1 MRKLIIFTV
10 VVLLST
16 NLRAQKNDTLSLK
29 NAKNMTDSLKIGFWK
44 PRNTQFGINFSQAAF
59 NNWQGGGINNWSIGA
74 LFNNRAE
81 YYKNKGAFIS
91 DIQFQIG
98 TINNKGQRK
107 AKSIDRLFMEAKY
120 AHKISPKVNWFAGLN
135 FLSQFAPGVAYEN
148 DGLPTV
154 RKRTISSFMA
164 PGYLSEGLGVEYKPV
179 PYFVLQL
186 GGATLR
192 QTFVS
197 SDKVFTD
204 FTEYN
209 KKDKAY
215 GVAKGK
221 KVLVESG
228 FQVVAAFDKDI
239 FKNVN
244 LKCRYQGFLA
254 YSPKKEA
261 PEKNSIDHNINLIA
275 TAKVNKYLNLNFTL
289 LGIYDRDQI
298 DKFQLSQGF
307 AAGLLFRL

>member
-1 MRKLIIFTV
+1 MRKYVLIITII
-10 VVLLST
+10 LSASGVW
-16 NLRAQKNDTLSLK
+16 AQKTDTLSLK
-29 NAKNMTDSLKIGFWK
+29 NAKTLADSLKIGFWK

-74 LFNNRAE
+74 LFNNHAE
-81 YYKNKGAFIS
+81 YYKNKGAFVS
-91 DIQFQIG
+91 DIQFQLG
-98 TINNKGQRK
+98 TINNKGQRR

-120 AHKISPKVNWFAGLN
+120 AHKISPKVNWFAGAN
-135 FLSQFAPGVAYEN
+135 FLSQFASGVVYEN
-148 DGLPTV
+148 DGLPTE

-164 PGYLSEGLGVEYKPV
+164 PGYLSEGIGVEYKPV
-179 PYFVLQL
+179 PYFVIQL

-209 KKDKAY
+209 KKNDAY
-215 GVAKGK
+215 GVKKGK
-221 KVLVESG
+221 KVLFETG
-228 FQVVAAFDKDI
+228 FQLVAAFDKDI
-239 FKNVN
+239 AKNVN
-244 LKCRYQGFLA
+244 LKCRYQAFLA
-254 YSPKKEA
+254 YTPKREA
-261 PEKNSIDHNINLIA
+261 PDKNSIDHNINLIA

-298 DKFQLSQGF
+298 DKFQISQGF
-307 AAGLLFRL
+307 AAGLLFTL